1 MIPIHPLR
9 IVLKK
14 HIYFILKFNSF
25 ELIMVKSAQDRS
37 YFKFFSQ
44 QLKFY
49 SSPIFFMGNLKTYRS
64 FKILVHPSKSGLR
77 KCELASKTLV
87 MIFLNIADANRNPV
101 FGIAEFIFNWS

>member
-1 MIPIHPLR
+1 MINKSIYPCNRGFRFDSHPSTPHC
-9 IVLKK
+9 IKK
-14 HIYFILKFNSF
+14 HIYCILKFNSL
-25 ELIMVKSAQDRS
+25 ELKIVKSAQDRS

-77 KCELASKTLV
+77 KYELASKTLDD
-87 MIFLNIADANRNPV
+87 F
-101 FGIAEFIFNWS
+101 S